1 MIGKIAGIMKIILI
15 IKYIMKIDLGFHPR
29 SFILNRREI
38 LWNSPPYCQ
47 AAFQTTNEKF
57 SSLIL
62 YSTVMKRCL
71 PLLYLVANVTR
82 CDNPSTFG

>member
-29 SFILNRREI
+29 SFILKGREI